1 MEVTI
6 FSCNENIDE
15 RCSEGIFY
23 LLEYLYNNKIGIM
36 YSIDD
41 FKIYEKEVIR
51 KLYEDEYIYSIKL
64 KGNYNGYMNTH
75 KEYLE
80 NTYLQYKD
88 NYIIKGKVIEK
99 LEKNKIRNRFFRKDI
114 IL

>member
-15 RCSEGIFY
+15 IYSEGIFY
-23 LLEYLYNNKIGIM
+23 FLEYLYNNKIGIM
-36 YSIDD
+36 YSIAD

-51 KLYEDEYIYSIKL
+51 KLYEDEYIYSFNL
-64 KGNYNGYMNTH
+64 KGNYSGYMNTR

-80 NTYLQYKD
+80 NTYLQYNN

-99 LEKNKIRNRFFRKDI
+99 LEKNEIRNRFFRKDI